1 MTSIDAGSVTGTTVG
16 PDTDRTTSIR
26 PFEPI
31 GKDQLDN
38 DHLAPIVD
46 EFLSYI
52 LIIETKTTTTIREY
66 EEFGECHNMIARN
79 EILIFFNFHQTLE
92 LKDILI
98 KNSKDMFIELFS
110 VEQVGTTIKEYEP
123 TPIGKFYLFFC
134 CCYILIIFLME
145 G

>member
-1 MTSIDAGSVTGTTVG
+1 M
-16 PDTDRTTSIR
+16 
-26 PFEPI
+26 
-31 GKDQLDN
+31 
-38 DHLAPIVD
+38 
-46 EFLSYI
+46 
-52 LIIETKTTTTIREY
+52 
-66 EEFGECHNMIARN
+66 
-79 EILIFFNFHQTLE
+79 FHKTLE

-145 G
+145 GSVDYCICNSILCFTDPTPSGTTIAPYVPDDTTPTQGRYIIREKQQ